1 MSLRVLGLVPARG
14 GSKGVPR
21 KNERTLAGQTLLE
34 RTRDAAVASGVI
46 DRVVLSTD
54 SESIAALGESL
65 GLDVPFRRPAELAT
79 DEAPMLGVVEHALRA
94 LAESGYRPDAVALL
108 QPTSPL
114 RRPEHIAAA
123 VQLLTADATSVVAV
137 TRIPPHLSPHW
148 AWRIDSDRLIPFLP
162 DGGGRIVRRQEV
174 PAAYFR
180 NGTIYLTRTEVVLDN
195 HDLYGERCV
204 PLVIPEEDALTIDTE
219 ADWNLAERRLTGV
232 T

>member
-14 GSKGVPR
+14 GSKGLPR
-21 KNERTLAGQTLLE
+21 KNERALAGQTLLE

-46 DRVVLSTD
+46 DRLVLSTD

-79 DEAPMLGVVEHALRA
+79 DEAPMIGVVEHALRT
-94 LAESGYRPDAVALL
+94 LAKNGYLPDAVALL

-114 RRPEHIAAA
+114 RRPDHIATA
-123 VQLLTADATSVVAV
+123 VQLLTPDATSVVSV

-162 DGGGRIVRRQEV
+162 DGGARIVRRQEV

-180 NGTIYLTRTEVVLDN
+180 NGTIYLTRTEVVLDDK
-195 HDLYGERCV
+195 DLYGERCV

-219 ADWNLAERRLTGV
+219 ADWHLAERRLTGV